1 MLNPDEFRLLC
12 RRLDLSETAINV
24 IEKIRESQPS
34 RLVGGGKQNV
44 SGRYPSKKMG
54 VTIQFESHKVE
65 LPFIYQLEYD
75 DDVLEFYD
83 QPPPI
88 KISYQSETGRN
99 LGFFQTPDFFVIKR
113 NSVGWVECKTEDRL
127 KELAEKSPNRYF
139 LGTDNQWHTPPGER
153 YAEQFGF
160 FFQLWSDAEINWV
173 LQRNLYF
180 LEDYYPAD
188 CPVVE
193 ESAKLTVLSV
203 ISAQPGITLATLLQ
217 LAQGTTT
224 DEIYTLIATE
234 QIYADLTNAPLV
246 EPERCFVFRD
256 RQMAEAYR
264 TIVLSQTPANNIKS
278 PIIHLIPGT
287 SINYDGNILT
297 IVFVG
302 DTYIL
307 LHTKENQ
314 TIELTLTVFENLI
327 KQGKISNFEK
337 QAKNNIS
344 NEVREILLNASEQDL
359 KNANYRYSLIAPL
372 LQGESMAEN
381 TVAERTLRDWKAKYI
396 KAQNEYGY
404 GFIGLLSF
412 ENIKGN
418 RDRKLPEETI
428 ELMQKF
434 IEEEYENHK
443 QKRKL
448 AVYGAFVNHLSSHGV
463 PDDLIPSYKTF
474 IREIKLRSGYK
485 QTVKRSGHRSAYS
498 QEPWYWELELT
509 TPRHGD
515 RPFEIAHI
523 DHTQVDIELRC
534 SRTGKVLGRPWLT
547 FMVDAHSRRILATYI
562 TFDSPSYRSC
572 MMVLR
577 VCVQRH
583 GYLPQNIVVDNG
595 AEFHSTYFQT
605 LIAIFECTLKYRPP
619 SKARFNAVGERLFG
633 TATTQLVYSLAGN
646 TQITKKVRLMTKS
659 VNPKN
664 LALWTLDLFY
674 YYLCEWADEAYDTT
688 EHPALGQAPHTAFA
702 MGMANF
708 GSRFHKMIAYDE
720 NFKLLTLPTTNKGK
734 AKVNGSYGI
743 EINYI
748 RYWSNIFR
756 DPEIQNTFV
765 DIRYDPFDASI
776 AYAYVRGQWVEC
788 ISEHYSI
795 FKGRSEKEV
804 ELATAELRKS
814 KKNHSQQLKIRAKNL
829 ANFLSSVEAQEVLL
843 EQRLRDSQM
852 KDVFRVINGE
862 QPNRLPYTQPEQSN
876 KSNIVDFE
884 VESRESTNIKDSE
897 KPKPSPESND
907 SQESKDWKPPAHK
920 KKTVNVN
927 KLRNFS
933 EY

>member
-1 MLNPDEFRLLC
+1 MLNPDDFRLLC

-65 LPFIYQLEYD
+65 LPFIYQMEYD
-75 DDVLEFYD
+75 DEVLEFYD

-88 KISYQSETGRN
+88 KINYQSEKGRN

-113 NSVGWVECKTEDRL
+113 DSVGWVECKNEDKL
-127 KELAEKSPNRYF
+127 KKLAEKSPNRYV
-139 LGTDNQWHTPPGER
+139 LSEDNQWHTPPGES
-153 YAEQFGF
+153 YAEEFGF
-160 FFQLWSDAEINWV
+160 FFNLWSDAEINWV

-180 LEDYYPAD
+180 LEDYYRPD
-188 CPVVE
+188 CPDVE
-193 ESAKLTVLSV
+193 ESVKLTILSV
-203 ISAQPGITLATLLQ
+203 ISAQPGITLAALLQ
-217 LAQGTTT
+217 LAQGTNFN
-224 DEIYTLIATE
+224 DIYLLIATE
-234 QIYADLTNAPLV
+234 QIYVDLTNAPLV

-256 RQMAEAYR
+256 QQMAEAYSS
-264 TIVLSQTPANNIKS
+264 IVISQATANIIKS
-278 PIIHLIPGT
+278 PIIDLISGT
-287 SINYDGNILT
+287 SVIYDGNILT

-302 DTYIL
+302 ETSIL
-307 LHTKENQ
+307 LHTKKQEAM
-314 TIELTLTVFENLI
+314 ELTLIAFGNLVC
-327 KQGKISNFEK
+327 QGKITNFEHQEK
-337 QAKNNIS
+337 SGIS
-344 NEVREILLNASEQDL
+344 YEVREMLLNASEQDL
-359 KNANYRYSLIAPL
+359 QNANYRYRLIEPL
-372 LQGESMAEN
+372 LKGESVEET
-381 TVAERTLRDWKAKYI
+381 TVSERTLRDWKAKYI
-396 KAQNEYGY
+396 QAQTEYGY

-434 IEEEYENHK
+434 IEEEYETHK
-443 QKRKL
+443 QKPKL
-448 AVYGAFVNHLSSHGV
+448 AVYGAFINELSARGI
-463 PDDLIPSYKTF
+463 PEALIPSYKTF
-474 IREIKLRSGYK
+474 IREIKLRSGYN
-485 QTVKRSGHRSAYS
+485 QTVKRSGRRSAYS
-498 QEPWYWELELT
+498 QESWYWELELT

-534 SRTGKVLGRPWLT
+534 SRTGKGLGRPWVT

-583 GYLPQNIVVDNG
+583 GYLPQTIVVDNG

-605 LIAIFECTLKYRPP
+605 LIAIFQSTLKYRPP

-664 LALWTLDLFY
+664 LAIWTLDLFY
-674 YYLCEWADEAYDTT
+674 YYLCEWAYETYDTT
-688 EHPALGQAPHTAFA
+688 EHPALGQQPRTAFA
-702 MGMANF
+702 MGMTNF
-708 GSRFHKMIAYDE
+708 GSRPHKMVAYDE
-720 NFKLLTLPTTNKGK
+720 NFKLLTLPTTKKGQV
-734 AKVNGSYGI
+734 KVDGSYGLQ
-743 EINYI
+743 INNI
-748 RYWSNIFR
+748 RYWSNTFR
-756 DPEIQNTFV
+756 DPEIQKTYVNV
-765 DIRYDPFDASI
+765 RYDPFDASV

-795 FKGRSEKEV
+795 LKGRSEKEV
-804 ELATAELRKS
+804 ELATTELRKS
-814 KKNHSQQLKIRAKNL
+814 KQNHAQQLKVRAKHL
-829 ANFLSSVEAQEVLL
+829 ATFLSSVQAEEVVL

-852 KDVFRVINGE
+852 KNVFRVIDGE
-862 QPNRLPYTQPEQSN
+862 QPNRLPYTQPEQSH
-876 KSNIVDFE
+876 IVDAD
-884 VESRESTNIKDSE
+884 SRD
-897 KPKPSPESND
+897 SND
-907 SQESKDWKPPAHK
+907 SRKPKEPIESQDAKDWEPPVANNK
-920 KKTVNVN
+920 VVGVN
-927 KLRNFS
+927 KFQIYS